1 VEEASSNNRQTK
13 MELGAAEVDTASWV
27 PDFDEVDFDN
37 DGCTG
42 FTPNIITPT
51 AAEEHVAIEHAF
63 GGWAFTENEMNA
75 MDDYIVNTDNDPPM
89 PPPPEDAPTPSISN
103 LTSSKTSPTTNNSGN
118 GNSPV
123 QRRSKMQLAREKYRK
138 YVTSP
143 KEAKKSEEE
152 AAKQEARH
160 AAEKERARKQ
170 NKKDKFKKMIKYKC
184 RDYEALHKSS
194 DSLQKSS
201 DSEVRLNPVLEPW
214 VNPDNYKEKLGNVV
228 EGEEPSG
235 GTRDEAAS
243 QSDKN
248 NDPLAKENDGG
259 EVEVQASAVAGEG
272 RVRSQDIFRRKGG
285 ESSSAVVPSP
295 SSKDLTD
302 ILKDVQNNL
311 EVSAI
316 TKSSSF
322 ILESAAEIDYDFNI
336 DSTPINLRDRSFQEK
351 IDDKI
356 FPPSPPKLAEVED
369 PPLDPNTPGG
379 KFSFF
384 TCGIMSADA
393 SPQQVMI
400 DFSRDLK
407 QGMKKSVRN
416 FFGQCDIVESG
427 GVDVLSES
435 MEETKNNWKQNVNK
449 NNSTTT
455 TKDYVGFGLQK

>member
-1 VEEASSNNRQTK
+1 
-13 MELGAAEVDTASWV
+13 MELGATEVDTSWV

-42 FTPNIITPT
+42 FKPNIITPT

-63 GGWAFTENEMNA
+63 GGWAFTENEMDA
-75 MDDYIVNTDNDPPM
+75 MNDYIANTDNDPSM

-103 LTSSKTSPTTNNSGN
+103 LTSSKTSPSPNNSSCIG
-118 GNSPV
+118 GSNSPV
-123 QRRSKMQLAREKYRK
+123 QRRSKMQLAREKYHK
-138 YVTSP
+138 YVTTP
-143 KEAKKSEEE
+143 KEAKRSEEE
-152 AAKQEARH
+152 AAKQEARD

-184 RDYEALHKSS
+184 KDYEA
-194 DSLQKSS
+194 LQKSS
-201 DSEVRLNPVLEPW
+201 DSEVKLNPVLEPW
-214 VNPDNYKEKLGNVV
+214 VNPDNYNEKDEEEKLGGNVV

-235 GTRDEAAS
+235 DARDEAAS
-243 QSDKN
+243 QSDKDS
-248 NDPLAKENDGG
+248 DPLAKKNDGG

-272 RVRSQDIFRRKGG
+272 RVRSQDIFRHKGV
-285 ESSSAVVPSP
+285 ESSSSSAVVAAALPSP

-302 ILKDVQNNL
+302 VLKDVQNNL

-322 ILESAAEIDYDFNI
+322 ILESAAEFDYDFNI

-356 FPPSPPKLAEVED
+356 FPPSPPKLAEAED

-384 TCGIMSADA
+384 TCGMMSADA

-449 NNSTTT
+449 NNSTT
-455 TKDYVGFGLQK
+455 KDYVGFGLQK

>member
-1 VEEASSNNRQTK
+1 
-13 MELGAAEVDTASWV
+13 MEVGATEIDTSWV

-63 GGWAFTENEMNA
+63 GGWAFTNEMDA
-75 MDDYIVNTDNDPPM
+75 TIDYMSNPDNDDPPM

-103 LTSSKTSPTTNNSGN
+103 LTSSKTSPSPNNSSCIRG
-118 GNSPV
+118 GGSSSPV
-123 QRRSKMQLAREKYRK
+123 QRRSKMQMAREKYHK

-152 AAKQEARH
+152 AAKQEARD

-184 RDYEALHKSS
+184 KDYEALQKSS

-201 DSEVRLNPVLEPW
+201 DSEVELNPVLEPW
-214 VNPDNYKEKLGNVV
+214 VNPDNYKEKDGEDKVGNVL

-235 GTRDEAAS
+235 DARNEAVS
-243 QSDKN
+243 QSDQESN
-248 NDPLAKENDGG
+248 PLAKKNDGG
-259 EVEVQASAVAGEG
+259 EVEVQASSAVAEEG
-272 RVRSQDIFRRKGG
+272 RVRSQDIFRRKEG
-285 ESSSAVVPSP
+285 EPSPAVAAASPSP

-302 ILKDVQNNL
+302 FLKDVQNNL

-322 ILESAAEIDYDFNI
+322 TLESAAGIDHDFNI
-336 DSTPINLRDRSFQEK
+336 DSTPIILRNRSFQEK
-351 IDDKI
+351 IDDKA
-356 FPPSPPKLAEVED
+356 FLPSPRNLADVED
-369 PPLDPNTPGG
+369 PPSDPNTPGG

-384 TCGIMSADA
+384 TCGMMSADA

-435 MEETKNNWKQNVNK
+435 MEETKSNWKQNVNK
-449 NNSTTT
+449 NNSTT
-455 TKDYVGFGLQK
+455 KDYVGFGLQK

>member
-1 VEEASSNNRQTK
+1 
-13 MELGAAEVDTASWV
+13 MELGATEVDTSSWV

-42 FTPNIITPT
+42 FKPNIITPT

-63 GGWAFTENEMNA
+63 GGWAFTENEMDATN
-75 MDDYIVNTDNDPPM
+75 DYTANTDNDPPQ

-103 LTSSKTSPTTNNSGN
+103 LTSSKTSPSPNNSGSSS
-118 GNSPV
+118 SPV

-143 KEAKKSEEE
+143 KEAKRSEEE
-152 AAKQEARH
+152 AAKQEARD

-184 RDYEALHKSS
+184 KDYEALQKSS

-201 DSEVRLNPVLEPW
+201 DSEVKLNPVLEPW
-214 VNPDNYKEKLGNVV
+214 VSPDNYKEKDEEEKEKLGNVV
-228 EGEEPSG
+228 EGEESSG
-235 GTRDEAAS
+235 DVRDEAAS
-243 QSDKN
+243 QLDKESN
-248 NDPLAKENDGG
+248 TPEKKNDGG
-259 EVEVQASAVAGEG
+259 EVEVQASPAVAGEG
-272 RVRSQDIFRRKGG
+272 RVRSQDIFRRKGS
-285 ESSSAVVPSP
+285 ESSSAVAAALPSP

-302 ILKDVQNNL
+302 VLKDVQNNL

-322 ILESAAEIDYDFNI
+322 ILESAAEFDYDFNI

-384 TCGIMSADA
+384 TCGMMSADA

-416 FFGQCDIVESG
+416 FFAQCDIVESG

-449 NNSTTT
+449 NNST
-455 TKDYVGFGLQK
+455 KDYVGFGLQK